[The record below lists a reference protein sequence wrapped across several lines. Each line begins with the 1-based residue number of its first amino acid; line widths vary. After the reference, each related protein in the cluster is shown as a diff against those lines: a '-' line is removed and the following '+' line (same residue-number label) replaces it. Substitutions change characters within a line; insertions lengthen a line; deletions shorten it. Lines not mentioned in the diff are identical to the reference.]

1 MSFLKNRTVI
11 GVICIVLSL
20 LICFAVTPLFNQ
32 GISQK
37 AEIVRVIKPIKIG
50 EVITKDMVQAVEV
63 GGYNLPE
70 DVVRHTDTVIGKFA
84 SADLVPGDYIIGSK
98 IADAPAAENAYLY
111 HLTGEKQ
118 AISVSV

>member
-63 GGYNLPE
+63 GGYNLPDE
-70 DVVRHTDTVIGKFA
+70 ADNSSESEETSQP
-84 SADLVPGDYIIGSK
+84 SAPSEP
-98 IADAPAAENAYLY
+98 PAESEVA
-111 HLTGEKQ
+111 
-118 AISVSV
+118 

>member
-1 MSFLKNRTVI
+1 MSFFKNRTVI

-50 EVITKDMVQAVEV
+50 EVITKDMVQTVEV
-63 GGYNLPE
+63 GAYNLP
-70 DVVRHTDTVIGKFA
+70 DNVLPPIWCRGITS
-84 SADLVPGDYIIGSK
+84 SAPKSPMLPPQKTPTSII
-98 IADAPAAENAYLY
+98 
-111 HLTGEKQ
+111 
-118 AISVSV
+118 

>member
-70 DVVRHTDTVIGKFA
+70 DVVRHTDILP
-84 SADLVPGDYIIGSK
+84 SALSPR
-98 IADAPAAENAYLY
+98 
-111 HLTGEKQ
+111 T
-118 AISVSV
+118 